1 MSLLSKNQL
10 KLYGLEDYLNE
21 LINLYDDKKL
31 PNKILLSGQKGIGKC
46 TLAYHLINYILSKDE
61 EFPYD
66 LNSSSINRENRS
78 YKLIQNGSNMN
89 FALIDILTDKKN
101 IDISQ
106 IRDLILI
113 LNKSSF
119 NTKSRIVL
127 IDNIEFLNINSV
139 NALLKILEEP
149 NDNIYFILINNN
161 KEVLET
167 IKSRCLNFKVSLSHE
182 TSLKISNKL
191 VEKNI
196 FDIINKD
203 LINYYFTPG
212 QIYNLVKFSNKHKI
226 ELLKF
231 NLNEFILFL
240 IENSFYKKD
249 QFIRLFLYEL
259 IEFYFVTKISLNDIS
274 FSNRFLKKINNVKKF
289 NLDDE
294 TLFLE
299 FKSKVLNG

>member
-1 MSLLSKNQL
+1 MNLLSKNQL
-10 KLYGLEDYLNE
+10 KLYGLESNLNE
-21 LINLYDDKKL
+21 LIKLYDDNKL

-46 TLAYHLINYILSKDE
+46 TLSYHLINYILSKDE

-66 LNSSSINRENRS
+66 TISSSINKDNRS

-89 FALIDILTDKKN
+89 FALIDVLADKKN

-106 IRDLILI
+106 IRDLILM

-119 NTKSRIVL
+119 NTKPRIVL
-127 IDNIEFLNINSV
+127 IDNIEFLNISSV

-161 KEVLET
+161 KEILET
-167 IKSRCLNFKVSLSHE
+167 LKSRCLNFKISLSHE
-182 TSLKISNKL
+182 TSLEISNKI

-196 FDIINKD
+196 LGIINQD

-212 QIYNLVKFSNKHKI
+212 QIYNLVKFSSKHKI

-231 NLNEFILFL
+231 NLNEFILLL

-259 IEFYFVTKISLNDIS
+259 IELYFVTKISLNDIS
-274 FSNRFLKKINNVKKF
+274 FCSRFLEKINNVKKF
-289 NLDDE
+289 NLDE
-294 TLFLE
+294 ESLFLE

>member
-139 NALLKILEEP
+139 NALL
-149 NDNIYFILINNN
+149 
-161 KEVLET
+161 
-167 IKSRCLNFKVSLSHE
+167 
-182 TSLKISNKL
+182 
-191 VEKNI
+191 
-196 FDIINKD
+196 
-203 LINYYFTPG
+203 
-212 QIYNLVKFSNKHKI
+212 
-226 ELLKF
+226 
-231 NLNEFILFL
+231 
-240 IENSFYKKD
+240 
-249 QFIRLFLYEL
+249 
-259 IEFYFVTKISLNDIS
+259 
-274 FSNRFLKKINNVKKF
+274 
-289 NLDDE
+289 
-294 TLFLE
+294 
-299 FKSKVLNG
+299 